1 MARQVARWTERLR
14 TNGWPVEFVDE
25 GLVKSNPQGGR
36 EGHGALAICTP
47 GIATAFD
54 AVFGRLGSEQ
64 RFPWDTVQL
73 FDATDDSYRIASIG
87 LGTEL
92 GVVTFMSDRPWVP
105 SASRPTFGGPR
116 NDIAA
121 NVRPHL
127 PSDGWDGPF
136 MWSIHH
142 VTKTKEELANFV
154 LSFLSTNTRSVSAW
168 QVVPADHVAVRCVEV
183 LGREEASGLLR
194 ALDLSSVEDRVAAL
208 DTLPSLHDEE
218 PLLVWMRA
226 LAGRVEEG
234 LNFEPT
240 TLSDVRGQL
249 VVSLQRAVRV
259 LGEIEAGS

>member
-1 MARQVARWTERLR
+1 MARQVVRWTERLR
-14 TNGWPVEFVDE
+14 ANDWPVEFVDE

-54 AVFGRLGSEQ
+54 AALGRLGSEQ

-87 LGTEL
+87 FGIEL
-92 GVVTFMSDRPWVP
+92 GVVTFMSDRHWNPNVGAP
-105 SASRPTFGGPR
+105 YHGPR
-116 NDIAA
+116 NDIAH

-136 MWSIHH
+136 LWSIHQ

-154 LSFLSTNTRSVSAW
+154 LSFLSTNTR
-168 QVVPADHVAVRCVEV
+168 VPADQVAVRCVEV

-194 ALDLSSVEDRVAAL
+194 ALDLSSVEDRLAAL
-208 DTLPSLHDEE
+208 DTLPSLHDEQ

-234 LNFEPT
+234 LNFDPT
-240 TLSDVRGQL
+240 MLSDVRDQL
-249 VVSLQRAVRV
+249 VVSLQRAIR
-259 LGEIEAGS
+259 LLDEIETER